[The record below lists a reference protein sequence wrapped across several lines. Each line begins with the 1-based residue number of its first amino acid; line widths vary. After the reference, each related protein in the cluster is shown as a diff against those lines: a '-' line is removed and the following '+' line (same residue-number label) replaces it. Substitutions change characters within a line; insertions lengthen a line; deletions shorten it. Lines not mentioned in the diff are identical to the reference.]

1 MKPKIN
7 TYSKFQMSYNL
18 FQFSCPK
25 RLLWGKE
32 KSRDDCCY
40 YARFHILILA
50 VVKLDTD
57 LELSACIYL
66 MMWLP
71 RA

>member
-40 YARFHILILA
+40 YARFHILTCSCQIR
-50 VVKLDTD
+50 
-57 LELSACIYL
+57 YRF
-66 MMWLP
+66 
-71 RA
+71 RAKCMHLFNDVAA